1 MSDYEKLPAV
11 LASLE
16 QAQRLVRTS
25 TLSTETAVRL
35 EILLEDALTDLRQA
49 MGISVWPEPTV
60 EQPDWE
66 TLEEWLLDSVCE
78 ATDGCI
84 VEHDG
89 RCPHGHPAWILRL
102 GLI

>member
-1 MSDYEKLPAV
+1 MSESTPT
-11 LASLE
+11 
-16 QAQRLVRTS
+16 QRPKK
-25 TLSTETAVRL
+25 
-35 EILLEDALTDLRQA
+35 
-49 MGISVWPEPTV
+49 WPEPTV

-66 TLEEWLLDSVCE
+66 TLEEWLFDSICE

-89 RCPHGHPAWILRL
+89 VCPHGHPSWILVL